1 VSAGRQET
9 TSDDAD
15 VCRPDDAPGW
25 LVPLVEGCRRVSP
38 EDVPFRRRPDDGGR
52 RAAVLALFGTGDAGE
67 PDVLLTERAPD
78 MRAHAG
84 QAAFPGG
91 AVDPDDAGPVAA
103 ALREAREET
112 GLDPSGVVP
121 LVTLPPLTIPV
132 TGFAVTPVV
141 AHWARPSAVG
151 VVDRGETAAVVRV
164 PIAVLADPGSRFRV
178 TGPSGYTGPAF
189 AAGGLLVWGFT
200 AGLLD
205 WMLTLGGWTRP
216 WDATDVRDLDE
227 VWALRHDLSQ
237 APGPEERR
245 PASGPPGATAEGGPI
260 R

>member
-1 VSAGRQET
+1 MSSVP
-9 TSDDAD
+9 DDGATDDSD
-15 VCRPDDAPGW
+15 VCRPDDAPPW
-25 LVPLVEGCRRVSP
+25 LAPLVEGCRRVTAD
-38 EDVPFRRRPDDGGR
+38 DVPFRRRPGDGGR
-52 RAAVLALFGTGDAGE
+52 RAAVLMLFGEARAGV
-67 PDVLLTERAPD
+67 PDLLLTERAPD

-91 AVDPDDAGPVAA
+91 SIDAGDAGPVAA
-103 ALREAREET
+103 ALREAHEET
-112 GLDPSGVVP
+112 GLDPAGVVP

-141 AHWARPSAVG
+141 AHWAAPGAVG

-164 PIAVLADPGSRFRV
+164 PVAVLADPASRFRV

-200 AGLLD
+200 AGLVD

-216 WDATDVRDLDE
+216 WDTTDVRDLDE
-227 VWALRHDLSQ
+227 VWARRHDLSHGPGHDERGP
-237 APGPEERR
+237 APGR
-245 PASGPPGATAEGGPI
+245 PGATAEGGPI